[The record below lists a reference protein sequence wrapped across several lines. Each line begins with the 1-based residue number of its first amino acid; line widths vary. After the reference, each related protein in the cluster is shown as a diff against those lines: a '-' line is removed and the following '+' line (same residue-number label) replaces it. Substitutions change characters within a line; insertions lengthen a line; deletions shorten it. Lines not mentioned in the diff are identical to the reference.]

1 MSDRLSAMD
10 RPFVVALTISLACH
24 VVLCGIQVFSM
35 RHHAR
40 VPLPT
45 ALEVMY
51 EPPPAS
57 LPPVLHAVRARA
69 ALNEGLTI
77 SRALAPGEGAGMP
90 GGLIRVPERPI
101 APSFLTPSAA
111 REEPTRSAVVDL
123 GNVADAAQGNP
134 VLLSY
139 FVAIRDQ
146 IQRTANRQ
154 TWMAN
159 GGAEGLVYVSFV
171 LSSTGQIQSVA
182 SLQDRSIASSTLQE
196 MAVRIVKSAGPFA
209 PFPPSVSESTKTV
222 VIPLE
227 FLLGQ

>member
-1 MSDRLSAMD
+1 MSDRLRAMD

-24 VVLCGIQVFSM
+24 VVLFGIQLFSM
-35 RHHAR
+35 RHHVR
-40 VPLPT
+40 GPLPT
-45 ALEVMY
+45 ALEVVY
-51 EPPPAS
+51 EPSPAS
-57 LPPVLHAVRARA
+57 HAVRARA
-69 ALNEGLTI
+69 ALNERLTI
-77 SRALAPGEGAGMP
+77 SRALAPGEGAGVP

-101 APSFLTPSAA
+101 APSLLTPSAA

-139 FVAIRDQ
+139 FVALRDQ
-146 IQRTANRQ
+146 IPRTPNRQ
-154 TWMAN
+154 TCPAP

-182 SLQDRSIASSTLQE
+182 SLRDRSIASSTLQE
-196 MAVRIVKSAGPFA
+196 MAVSIVKSAGPFA
-209 PFPPSVSESTKTV
+209 PFPPSVPEPTRTV